1 VTDPDVTISYPTYA
15 ADLVIQGPQGPPGLS
30 GGNAVY
36 NYLYAG
42 GTASLDPGAGGIAIQ
57 SIGGQNRRIAISKT
71 DADGTPRRPEMLLT
85 GDTVT
90 VTDSPA
96 TPPVT
101 GWARYVL
108 TNDPVDN
115 GAFVVFDAL
124 RTDTT
129 GTQTPPPIGTALRVY
144 GSMSGGGPVTTDM
157 IVDGAVTTPKIAD
170 AAITDNKIGGSL
182 APIISNPETGR
193 LNIAGY
199 EMGDTGYRDV
209 TADINP
215 NVEVF
220 SAAIRRCGRFVN
232 FTIRGL
238 VTGGG
243 NATIYQAPV
252 GFGPVGIYGAQGVLV
267 TGNLAVPITNSGS
280 VRTFYMQNSPAT
292 QMAGSIT
299 YATNDGWPTVLPGRA
314 AAIPGDDPEP
324 R

>member
-15 ADLVIQGPQGPPGLS
+15 ADLIIQGPQGPPGLS

-42 GTASLDPGAGGIAIQ
+42 GTASVDPGVGGIAIQ
-57 SIGGQNRRIAISKT
+57 SIGGQSRRIAISKT

-144 GSMSGGGPVTTDM
+144 GSMSGGGPVTTGM

-182 APIISNPETGR
+182 APIISNPATGR
-193 LNIAGY
+193 LAIGGI
-199 EMGDTGYRDV
+199 ELGDTGWRQM
-209 TADINP
+209 P
-215 NVEVF
+215 VF
-220 SAAIRRCGRFVN
+220 NGWAATHVRIRRVGGYVAIAWFGLTGVNSTAPEIINLPDGFRAPRMRRFNVDGSGAVAGLIVYTDNTGTFASTVYQTMTSGRSEIGYL
-232 FTIRGL
+232 TDD
-238 VTGGG
+238 
-243 NATIYQAPV
+243 A
-252 GFGPVGIYGAQGVLV
+252 
-267 TGNLAVPITNSGS
+267 
-280 VRTFYMQNSPAT
+280 
-292 QMAGSIT
+292 
-299 YATNDGWPTVLPGRA
+299 WPNVLPGIPA
-314 AAIPGDDPEP
+314 AVADEPEP